1 MKLIIQ
7 LYKQLEYIIL
17 LKGEVISIKQIELT
31 TVTQINYHLQMGEYV
46 IFNIEDGFG
55 FLKQNEEEGSGIF
68 NDKGIE
74 LVVQTN
80 DGAYHY
86 DAPNRK
92 GAYVEMLKGNF
103 IFQQQQG
110 YYI

>member
-1 MKLIIQ
+1 M
-7 LYKQLEYIIL
+7 
-17 LKGEVISIKQIELT
+17 KQIELT
-31 TVTQINYHLQMGEYV
+31 TVTQINYHLQMGECV

-92 GAYVEMLKGNF
+92 GAYVEMLNELFASGVNF
-103 IFQQQQG
+103 FVIPG
-110 YYI
+110 LKIKKVAI

>member
-1 MKLIIQ
+1 M
-7 LYKQLEYIIL
+7 
-17 LKGEVISIKQIELT
+17 KQIELT

-55 FLKQNEEEGSGIF
+55 FLKQNEEEGSEIF

-80 DGAYHY
+80 DGTYHY

-92 GAYVEMLKGNF
+92 GAYVEMLKGNS

>member
-1 MKLIIQ
+1 M
-7 LYKQLEYIIL
+7 
-17 LKGEVISIKQIELT
+17 KQIELT

-92 GAYVEMLKGNF
+92 GAYVEMLNKLFASGVNF
-103 IFQQQQG
+103 FVIPG
-110 YYI
+110 LKIKKVAI